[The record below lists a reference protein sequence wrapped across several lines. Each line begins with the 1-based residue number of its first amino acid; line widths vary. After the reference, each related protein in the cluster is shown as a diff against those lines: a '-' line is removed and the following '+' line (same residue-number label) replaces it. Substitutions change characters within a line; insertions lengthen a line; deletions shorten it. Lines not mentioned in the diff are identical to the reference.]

1 MEENKA
7 KVRVVVEIPGES
19 PRSYEGIVA
28 TVLLTDEN
36 TTEGCN
42 IISGAT
48 AKEVFSHLVSLEKV
62 KRDAIKKCPPAGDL
76 YALIGDEAVRSID
89 DEKEDANPTGGGRQ
103 LKEGG
108 ENGNERCNGT
118 HHQHRRTCSLRSSY
132 RAAHRHVA

>member
-36 TTEGCN
+36 TTEGCS

-48 AKEVFSHLVSLEKV
+48 AKDVFSHLVSLEKA
-62 KRDAIKKCPPAGDL
+62 KQDAIKKCPPAGVL
-76 YALIGDEAVRSID
+76 YALIGDEAIRSID
-89 DEKEDANPTGGGRQ
+89 DEKKDAKIKGR
-103 LKEGG
+103 
-108 ENGNERCNGT
+108 
-118 HHQHRRTCSLRSSY
+118 RRKRK
-132 RAAHRHVA
+132 